1 MWRDV
6 ARRGRAG
13 QAFKFGEPGVV
24 GGTTA
29 NSSSAGSRGPR
40 QDDQVAKTKPWHGL
54 LANLDQ
60 GLGPTR
66 ARAGMNRPLEQK
78 PGTMAGLA
86 QGWAGHPCH

>member
-1 MWRDV
+1 MASLGTFWRTRSPVGPKMWRDV

-13 QAFKFGEPGVV
+13 QAFEFGEPGVV

-66 ARAGMNRPLEQK
+66 ARAWNES
-78 PGTMAGLA
+78 AA
-86 QGWAGHPCH
+86 